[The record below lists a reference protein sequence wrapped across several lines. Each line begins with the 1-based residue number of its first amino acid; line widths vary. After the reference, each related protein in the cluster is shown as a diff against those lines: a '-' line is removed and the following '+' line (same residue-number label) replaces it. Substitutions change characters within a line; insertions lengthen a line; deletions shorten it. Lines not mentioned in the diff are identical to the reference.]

1 MSVARWWLLRN
12 EQVRHQALDLLAS
25 DQHITHQ
32 RFNQFCQ
39 VKCQCRVHVHDKN
52 FALQFACDEPYQ
64 FFKRKN
70 IGSSRICNQT
80 ITLLT
85 CLNNKISHILDIN
98 GLEAILARA
107 EKRKNR
113 EVPHYPSNIIDED
126 IFSAKDDSGANDSI
140 GEAGIDQVLF
150 QDCFSFKVREWRCF
164 GWISDTDMH
173 NALYTCLFR
182 CFEENLCIL
191 YRSLKCDRAVREANP
206 VGVVEGC

>member
-1 MSVARWWLLRN
+1 MRVGRWWVVGN
-12 EQVRHQALDLLAS
+12 GEVWHQALGRWAR

-39 VKCQCRVHVHDKN
+39 VKCQCRVHMHDKN
-52 FALQFACDEPYQ
+52 FALQFACNEPYQ

-85 CLNNKISHILDIN
+85 CLNNKISHILNIN

-113 EVPHYPSNIIDED
+113 EMPHYPSNIIDED

-140 GEAGIDQVLF
+140 EEAGIDQVLF
-150 QDCFSFKVREWRCF
+150 QDVFSFKVR
-164 GWISDTDMH
+164 
-173 NALYTCLFR
+173 
-182 CFEENLCIL
+182 
-191 YRSLKCDRAVREANP
+191 
-206 VGVVEGC
+206 